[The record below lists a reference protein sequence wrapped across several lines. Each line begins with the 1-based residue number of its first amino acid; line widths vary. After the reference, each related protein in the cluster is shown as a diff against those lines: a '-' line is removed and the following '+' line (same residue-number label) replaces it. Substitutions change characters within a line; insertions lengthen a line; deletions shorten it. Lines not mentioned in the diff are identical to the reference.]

1 MLCREKP
8 KEEQESPTEQT
19 SYRPPPFSH
28 TVMLSFHYK
37 TRLGVFNISLQS

>member
-1 MLCREKP
+1 MLFREKP

-28 TVMLSFHYK
+28 TIMLSFHCK
-37 TRLGVFNISLQS
+37 TRLCVLNISIQS